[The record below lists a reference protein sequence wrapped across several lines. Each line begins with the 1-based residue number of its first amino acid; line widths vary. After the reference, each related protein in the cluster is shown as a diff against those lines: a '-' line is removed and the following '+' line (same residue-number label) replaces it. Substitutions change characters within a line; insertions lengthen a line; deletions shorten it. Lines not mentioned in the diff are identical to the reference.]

1 VLSRDRDREFAE
13 FVRANRAGLLTTARL
28 LAVGDGHLAE
38 DLVQTAL
45 VRVYLAWGRARS
57 GNPTAYA
64 RRTLVNCTTDHHRR
78 AFTRREHTAAAVPDI
93 AAADSRSDELDA
105 ALIGALGSLPPKMRA
120 AVVLRHVH
128 DLSVDDTAHALGCS
142 TGTVKSQTS
151 RGLEK
156 LREVLAVPTLEGDH
170 R

>member
-1 VLSRDRDREFAE
+1 M
-13 FVRANRAGLLTTARL
+13 TTARL
-28 LAVGDGHLAE
+28 LAAGDAHLAE

-45 VRVYLAWGRARS
+45 VRVYLAWGRART
-57 GNPTAYA
+57 GNPVAYA

-78 AFTRREHTAAAVPDI
+78 GFTRREHTAAAVPDTVPPT
-93 AAADSRSDELDA
+93 STLPTSSMPSCSQRS
-105 ALIGALGSLPPKMRA
+105 GSLPPKMRA

-142 TGTVKSQTS
+142 VGTVKSQTS
-151 RGLEK
+151 RGLDK
-156 LREVLAVPTLEGDH
+156 LREALAVPTLEGDH